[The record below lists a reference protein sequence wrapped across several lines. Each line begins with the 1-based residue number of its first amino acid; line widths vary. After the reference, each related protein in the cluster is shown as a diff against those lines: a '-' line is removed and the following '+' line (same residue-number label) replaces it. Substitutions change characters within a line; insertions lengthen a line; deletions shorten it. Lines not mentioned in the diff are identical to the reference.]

1 MLIYKVYLL
10 DKGFSILSGGV
21 LVSSL
26 HITFVSLL
34 VSNSANSLISSV
46 IWHQNIVLL
55 VQLYF
60 FVTITVIFK
69 KRKIQ
74 ITAVTF
80 SSIYLFVSNLK
91 DPKTFKMCK
100 NEYWLTWLPVNVFL
114 LFFVTYCYCFLVNI
128 KHTELQSKQCKE
140 DLSG

>member
-1 MLIYKVYLL
+1 MSRTV
-10 DKGFSILSGGV
+10 SILSGGV

-46 IWHQNIVLL
+46 IWHQNIVLI
-55 VQLYF
+55 VP

-74 ITAVTF
+74 IV
-80 SSIYLFVSNLK
+80 
-91 DPKTFKMCK
+91 
-100 NEYWLTWLPVNVFL
+100 
-114 LFFVTYCYCFLVNI
+114 
-128 KHTELQSKQCKE
+128 LQ
-140 DLSG
+140 